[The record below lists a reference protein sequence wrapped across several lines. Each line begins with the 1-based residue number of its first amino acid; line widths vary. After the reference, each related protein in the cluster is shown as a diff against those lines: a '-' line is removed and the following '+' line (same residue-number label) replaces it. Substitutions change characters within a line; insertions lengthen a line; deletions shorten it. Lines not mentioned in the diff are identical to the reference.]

1 MKNIKINSIKLLALA
16 FTVSSFLFVSCD
28 TTKKNTNKNNEVVE
42 TIEIEKDN
50 LEIDQEITDGN
61 FDNVELKEGEVKTR
75 TYKMKEQTPIVYN
88 LDANGIAGFDDW
100 ADFTVINYEL
110 AEIRKANY
118 ITTKQRVKNMNYRIA
133 NLGNTI
139 PAWLKTEEV
148 MEDVAD
154 IQKEYLELIKE
165 TNAPEREVKENL
177 EELSEKF
184 DDLKE
189 ELDETVA
196 QYVKIHE
203 SAIEEFNEEYK
214 KGKIEA
220 AIEEYNEEI
229 KKLDKIIE
237 KKKY

>member
-1 MKNIKINSIKLLALA
+1 MKNIKINSIKLFALA
-16 FTVSSFLFVSCD
+16 FTASSFMLVSCD
-28 TTKKNTNKNNEVVE
+28 TTKKNTTDTNVVE
-42 TIEIEKDN
+42 KVEIEKDN
-50 LEIDQEITDGN
+50 LEVEKETLDGN
-61 FDNVELKEGEVKTR
+61 LDNAEVKEGEVKTR
-75 TYKMKEQTPIVYN
+75 TYIMKEQTPIVYN

-110 AEIRKANY
+110 AAIRKANY
-118 ITTKQRVKNMNYRIA
+118 ITTTQRVKNMNYRIA

-139 PAWLKTEEV
+139 PSWLKTEEV

-165 TNAPEREVKENL
+165 SNASENEVKENL

-229 KKLDKIIE
+229 KKLDKIIDN
-237 KKKY
+237 K

>member
-1 MKNIKINSIKLLALA
+1 MKNIKINSIKLFA
-16 FTVSSFLFVSCD
+16 FAITISSFMFVSCD
-28 TTKKNTNKNNEVVE
+28 TPKKNTNENNEISEV
-42 TIEIEKDN
+42 IEIEKDN
-50 LEIDQEITDGN
+50 LEVEN
-61 FDNVELKEGEVKTR
+61 ENVETNVDEMEMKEGEVKTR

-100 ADFTVINYEL
+100 ADFTIINYEL

-118 ITTKQRVKNMNYRIA
+118 ITTAQRVKNMNYRIA

-139 PAWLKTEEV
+139 PSWLKTEEV

-165 TNAPEREVKENL
+165 SNASEKEMKENL

-196 QYVKIHE
+196 EYVKIHE

-229 KKLDKIIE
+229 KKLDKIVDKE
-237 KKKY
+237 K

>member
-1 MKNIKINSIKLLALA
+1 MKNIKINSIKLFALA
-16 FTVSSFLFVSCD
+16 VTISSFMFVSCD
-28 TTKKNTNKNNEVVE
+28 TPKKNTNENNEISEAV
-42 TIEIEKDN
+42 EIEKDN
-50 LEIDQEITDGN
+50 LEVEKE
-61 FDNVELKEGEVKTR
+61 NVETDVDEMEMKEGEVKTR

-118 ITTKQRVKNMNYRIA
+118 VTTAQRVKNMNYRIA

-139 PAWLKTEEV
+139 PSWLKTEEV

-165 TNAPEREVKENL
+165 NNAPEKEMKENL

-196 QYVKIHE
+196 EYVKIHE

-214 KGKIEA
+214 KGKIED

-229 KKLDKIIE
+229 KKLDKIVE
-237 KKKY
+237 KKK

>member
-1 MKNIKINSIKLLALA
+1 MMKNIKMNSIKLFATAL
-16 FTVSSFLFVSCD
+16 TISSFMLVSCD
-28 TTKKNTNKNNEVVE
+28 NGKKNTTENKEEIAEVVE
-42 TIEIEKDN
+42 VEKDN
-50 LEIDQEITDGN
+50 LDIDTEKI
-61 FDNVELKEGEVKTR
+61 EMKENEVKTR
-75 TYKMKEQTPIVYN
+75 TYKMRERATPIVYN

-100 ADFTVINYEL
+100 ADYTVVNYEL
-110 AEIRKANY
+110 AEIKKTNY
-118 ITTKQRVKNMNYRIA
+118 ITTAQRVRNMNYRIA

-154 IQKEYLELIKE
+154 IQEEYLELIEDPNASEKE
-165 TNAPEREVKENL
+165 MKENL

-196 QYVKIHE
+196 EYVKIHE
-203 SAIEEFNEEYK
+203 EAIEEFNEEIK
-214 KGKIEA
+214 KGKIDA

-229 KKLDKIIE
+229 KKLDKIV
-237 KKKY
+237 KKRQ

>member
-1 MKNIKINSIKLLALA
+1 MKNIKINSIKLFALA
-16 FTVSSFLFVSCD
+16 FMVSSFVLVSCD
-28 TTKKNTNKNNEVVE
+28 TKKENTSENNNVVE

-50 LEIDQEITDGN
+50 LEVEKEIAEGD
-61 FDNVELKEGEVKTR
+61 VERMNMKEGEVITR
-75 TYKMKEQTPIVYN
+75 SYKMKEQTPIVYN

-118 ITTKQRVKNMNYRIA
+118 VTTSQRVKNMNYRIA

-139 PAWLKTEEV
+139 PSWLKTEEV

-165 TNAPEREVKENL
+165 SNAPEKEIKENL

-189 ELDETVA
+189 ELDETVTE
-196 QYVKIHE
+196 YVKIHE
-203 SAIEEFNEEYK
+203 SAIEEFNEEFK

-237 KKKY
+237 K

>member
-1 MKNIKINSIKLLALA
+1 MKMKNIKINSIKLFALA
-16 FTVSSFLFVSCD
+16 FMVSSFVLVSCD
-28 TTKKNTNKNNEVVE
+28 TKKENTSENNNVVE

-50 LEIDQEITDGN
+50 LEVEKEIAEGD
-61 FDNVELKEGEVKTR
+61 VERMNMKEGEVITR
-75 TYKMKEQTPIVYN
+75 SYKMKEQTPIVYN

-118 ITTKQRVKNMNYRIA
+118 VTTSQRVKNMNYRIA

-139 PAWLKTEEV
+139 PSWLKTEEV

-165 TNAPEREVKENL
+165 SNAPEKEIKENL

-189 ELDETVA
+189 ELDETVTE
-196 QYVKIHE
+196 YVKIHE
-203 SAIEEFNEEYK
+203 SAIEEFNEEFK

-237 KKKY
+237 K